1 MVYLLTYDIVENYNI
16 SLTGNKANWGWFPLL
31 IIIPVRSRREVVM
44 KFTQIILWKK
54 NMFETTNQMMVVHLD
69 SPGESSHHPP
79 TPAPQQRQAQELR

>member
-31 IIIPVRSRREVVM
+31 IMIPSEVAVRSLQ
-44 KFTQIILWKK
+44 FNQIILWKK
-54 NMFETTNQMMVVHLD
+54 NIFETTNQMMVVHLD